1 MGCYDRTIH
10 NHVVLNSRILH
21 IPNSVCKLYII
32 AHNDMNICIQIQNK
46 IATPL
51 YKSTT
56 NIVLYGVGKGTGNGE
71 TKWNFT
77 SAPMMSNSRRA
88 GTRV

>member
-1 MGCYDRTIH
+1 MGCYDRKIH
-10 NHVVLNSRILH
+10 NHVVLNSCILH
-21 IPNSVCKLYII
+21 IPDSVCTLYII
-32 AHNDMNICIQIQNK
+32 AHNDMNIRIQIQNK

-56 NIVLYGVGKGTGNGE
+56 NLVLHGVGKGTGNGE

-77 SAPMMSNSRRA
+77 STPMTSNSRRA
-88 GTRV
+88 GSRV